1 MLNVVCYRYK
11 LIRNISVVKI
21 DEDSVAYFNL
31 NFDTDILK
39 MYDSDNDTSSD
50 SHDHL
55 AYAY

>member
-11 LIRNISVVKI
+11 LIRNVSVVKI
-21 DEDSVAYFNL
+21 DENSVANFNL

>member
-1 MLNVVCYRYK
+1 MLNVVCYKYK

-21 DEDSVAYFNL
+21 DEDSVANFNL